1 MEGFLLNV
9 IAVGIG
15 GFIGAIVRY
24 SIGKVI
30 FIRSGFPLATLLIN
44 LLGCL
49 FLGWFF
55 TITAKRVK
63 MNPNLKLAIG
73 TGFTGA
79 FTTFSTF
86 SVETLNLLKN
96 EQYGFALFYVLA
108 SIFGGIGLALL
119 GAKLASLNVKAT
131 TLDVEPEA
139 QTEGES

>member
-1 MEGFLLNV
+1 MEGYSLNV

-30 FIRSGFPLATLLIN
+30 YIRSGFPLATLLIN

-49 FLGWFF
+49 FLAWFF

-96 EQYGFALFYVLA
+96 EQYGFALSYVLA

>member
-1 MEGFLLNV
+1 MEGFSLNV

-49 FLGWFF
+49 FLAWFF

-63 MNPNLKLAIG
+63 MDPNLKLAIG

-131 TLDVEPEA
+131 TLDVEPET

>member
-1 MEGFLLNV
+1 LNV

-24 SIGKVI
+24 SIGNVI

-49 FLGWFF
+49 FLAWFF
-55 TITAKRVK
+55 TITARRVK

-96 EQYGFALFYVLA
+96 GQSGFALFYVLA

>member
-1 MEGFLLNV
+1 LNV

-15 GFIGAIVRY
+15 GFIGAMVRY

-30 FIRSGFPLATLLIN
+30 FTQSGFPLATLLIN

-49 FLGWFF
+49 FLAWFF
-55 TITAKRVK
+55 TITAKRAK
-63 MNPNLKLAIG
+63 MNTNLKLAIG

-96 EQYGFALFYVLA
+96 QQYGFALFYVLA

-119 GAKLASLNVKAT
+119 GSKLASLNVKAT
-131 TLDVEPEA
+131 RLDVEPEA
-139 QTEGES
+139 QTEGE

>member
-1 MEGFLLNV
+1 MEGFSLNV

-49 FLGWFF
+49 FLAWFF

-96 EQYGFALFYVLA
+96 EQYGFVLSYVLA

-119 GAKLASLNVKAT
+119 GAKLASLNVKAN